1 MRLFRRVFKITAIV
15 LVVAFLGMQAVR
27 PARTNPPVDESQ
39 TINARTQMTPQVA
52 SILDRSCR
60 DCHTNKTVW
69 PWYTNVAPVS
79 WWLSNHVNDGRRSLN
94 MSEWGKLDANHQDRK
109 LRQIC
114 DEIQDGVMPLSSYLP
129 MHPMAKLSD
138 QDKKTLCDWTD
149 AERQRLTQA
158 ETRP

>member
-1 MRLFRRVFKITAIV
+1 MTRVLKICAIIL
-15 LVVAFLGMQAVR
+15 LVIVIGIQFVR
-27 PARTNPPVDESQ
+27 PARSNPPVDESQ
-39 TINARTQMTPQVA
+39 TIVAQTQMTPEVA

-94 MSEWGKLDANHQDRK
+94 MSEWGKLPRDRQDRK
-109 LRQIC
+109 LRQMC
-114 DEIQDGVMPLSSYLP
+114 DEVQDGVMPLSSYTP
-129 MHPMAKLSD
+129 MHPQAKLTE

-149 AERQRLTQA
+149 KERERLSQIK
-158 ETRP
+158 